1 MLQWAGPFFILSLVW
16 KTQANH
22 LTKRMVS
29 NRLTTEDLSFF
40 LSLPFFLVSNGF
52 ISSVFYPEGYAEY
65 FSPTPMPKPPG
76 GPQTPTHPLPPLCTK
91 LLVVE
96 CGFSRI
102 DPHLRRS
109 SRLELRAS
117 YTRFKPLMG
126 VRVVTKFTSETSN
139 RHVEKFFSRCC
150 SQAHAR
156 GEG

>member
-102 DPHLRRS
+102 DLLLRRS
-109 SRLELRAS
+109 SRFELRAS
-117 YTRFKPLMG
+117 SHSIQTALGSTVCHEIHFKNVQP
-126 VRVVTKFTSETSN
+126 
-139 RHVEKFFSRCC
+139 SR
-150 SQAHAR
+150 
-156 GEG
+156 